1 MPIKII
7 CLGKTRETWIKQGI
21 EEYQKRL
28 NPVWKIQWQ
37 ELKDISL
44 KEAGSVEVVKNKE
57 ALIINKAI
65 SQTDYII
72 ALDEFGT
79 GMSSTGFAHE
89 LNTLLMN
96 KDVVFIIGGVYGLDS
111 TILAK
116 AALRLSFSNFTF
128 PHQLI
133 RLILIE
139 QLYRAWTI
147 STGKTYHY

>member
-28 NPVWKIQWQ
+28 NPVWKVRWT
-37 ELKDISL
+37 ELKDVSL
-44 KEAGSVEVVKNKE
+44 KEAGTVEQVKSKE

-65 SQTDYII
+65 APSDYLI
-72 ALDEFGT
+72 AMDEHGKAYD
-79 GMSSTGFAHE
+79 SVAFAHE
-89 LNTLLMN
+89 LSELNAE
-96 KDVVFIIGGVYGLDS
+96 KEVVFIIGGVYGLDAS
-111 TILAK
+111 ILSK
-116 AALRLSFSNFTF
+116 ANLKLSFSAFTF

-147 STGKTYHY
+147 SSGKTYHY